1 MIRNII
7 FDIGNVLTDFR
18 WKEFLEDKGFDEAMV
33 KRIAKASVQST
44 VWNEI
49 DRGVWSMEELMQAF
63 IRQDPEIEEELR
75 RAYGNITGMV
85 TKRAYAIPWIQEL
98 REKGYRVYYLSN
110 FSEKAYED
118 CADALDFLP
127 YTDGGILSYREKLV
141 KPDPEIYRRLLSRY
155 SLEAQ
160 ESVFLDDTAMNVE
173 AAERL
178 GIHGICFRTKE
189 QAEEELRRLVA
200 AEP

>member
-33 KRIAKASVQST
+33 KRIAKASVQSP

-49 DRGVWSMEELMQAF
+49 DRGVWSMEELMQTF

-98 REKGYRVYYLSN
+98 RETGYRVYYLSN

-127 YTDGGILSYREKLV
+127 YTDGGILSYQEKLV

-155 SLEAQ
+155 SLEAR
-160 ESVFLDDTAMNVE
+160 ESVFLDDTASNVE

-189 QAEEELRRLVA
+189 QAEEALRGLVA

>member
-33 KRIAKASVQST
+33 KRIAKASVQSP

-75 RAYGNITGMV
+75 RAYGDITGMV

-189 QAEEELRRLVA
+189 QAEEELRGLVA

>member
-33 KRIAKASVQST
+33 KRIAKASVQSP

-63 IRQDPEIEEELR
+63 IHQDPEIEEELR
-75 RAYGNITGMV
+75 RAYGDITGMV

-127 YTDGGILSYREKLV
+127 YTDGGILSYQEKLV

-155 SLEAQ
+155 SLEAR
-160 ESVFLDDTAMNVE
+160 ESVFLDDTASNVE

-189 QAEEELRRLVA
+189 QAEEELRGLVA

>member
-33 KRIAKASVQST
+33 KRIAKASVQSP

-49 DRGVWSMEELMQAF
+49 DRGVWSMEELMQTF

-189 QAEEELRRLVA
+189 QAEEELRGLVA

>member
-33 KRIAKASVQST
+33 KRIAKASVQSP

-75 RAYGNITGMV
+75 RAYGDITGMV

-160 ESVFLDDTAMNVE
+160 ESVFLDDTALNVE

-189 QAEEELRRLVA
+189 QAEEELRGLVA

>member
-1 MIRNII
+1 M
-7 FDIGNVLTDFR
+7 TDFR

-75 RAYGNITGMV
+75 RAYDDITGMV

-189 QAEEELRRLVA
+189 QAEEELRGLVA

>member
-1 MIRNII
+1 MIRTII

-75 RAYGNITGMV
+75 RAYGDITGMV

-189 QAEEELRRLVA
+189 QVEEELRGLVA